1 MISVGQRERAT
12 QNRVIHLFEQ
22 KLGYRYLGDWHKRE
36 NNRNVEPE
44 LLTAWLK
51 KRGVDAV
58 LIPKVLRQL
67 DRAASLGEGRIL
79 YDANK
84 EVYRLLRYGVK
95 EKVGAGEQNQTVWL
109 IDWANPQA
117 NDFAIAEEVVSG

>member
-1 MISVGQRERAT
+1 MISVGQRAGNPEPRDRYFKRAG
-12 QNRVIHLFEQ
+12 LS
-22 KLGYRYLGDWHKRE
+22 LSGDWHTRE

-44 LLTAWLK
+44 LLTAWLVG
-51 KRGVDAV
+51 RGVDAA

-67 DRAASLGEGRIL
+67 DRAASLGEGRLL

-95 EKVGAGEQNQTVWL
+95 EK
-109 IDWANPQA
+109 
-117 NDFAIAEEVVSG
+117 SGRASRTRLSGLLTGPIRRPTTLPLPKR